1 MTEVRGGPYVFRLV
15 GDLAGFD
22 ADLAVSEPEPGL
34 YLVRLSV
41 SAPSPRVPPPMRI
54 AWRHPAL
61 DIQACWTPTAGPRRG
76 IAADWSAPSRFAANA
91 GAPVMAFYDLA
102 GRNRLTFACSDAM
115 GPVFLKGGLRE
126 ETSELDCAVGFFEQ
140 ESPPLARY
148 GATLRVDRR
157 EIPFTRSLRE
167 TADWWAGLPGM
178 APGPV
183 PEAARLPAYSTWYS
197 FHQALSAGAVEEECR
212 LARSL
217 GCASVI
223 VDDGWQTSD
232 ERRGY
237 ASCGDWRAEPAKFP
251 DMRAHVATVHAAGLK
266 YVLWYALP
274 FVGPHTRAWGRF
286 QGKFLDPR
294 RTDWRRLDPRFPE
307 VREHLASLCERA
319 VREWDLDGLKLD
331 FLDSFSR
338 GDPDPDAP
346 GRDLIPVPEGVVRML
361 DDVTA
366 RLRRAKKDVLIEF
379 RQAYTGP
386 LMRRFGNMLRA
397 GDCPQDAPMNRL
409 RTVDVRLLAGET
421 PVHADML
428 MWNPNEPVEAAA
440 LQFIHA
446 LFAVPQVSMR
456 LGRLSPEHLQT
467 VRFWLGFWT
476 GRRATLLDGEI
487 VPTHP
492 ELLYPAVEARGR
504 DERILVDYG
513 GTALLL
519 GEDDGRR
526 VWIVNGTR
534 SAGVV
539 VDAGAGWRAR
549 PGRVLDCRGRVV
561 REGPVRIAPGVQRL
575 DVPPAGILEIAP

>member
-1 MTEVRGGPYVFRLV
+1 MSEVRAGPYVFRLV
-15 GDLAGFD
+15 GDTAGFD
-22 ADLAVSEPEPGL
+22 AVLSATEPVPGL
-34 YLVRLSV
+34 HLVRLSL
-41 SAPSPRVPPPMRI
+41 SAPVPRVPHPVRI

-61 DIQACWTPTAGPRRG
+61 DIQACWSPSAGPRRG
-76 IAADWSAPSRFAANA
+76 IAADWSAPSRFAANV
-91 GAPVMAFYDLA
+91 GAPVMAFYGLS
-102 GRNRLTFACSDAM
+102 GGNRLTFACSDAT

-140 ESPPLARY
+140 EASPIARY
-148 GATLRVDRR
+148 EATLRVDRR
-157 EIPFTRSLRE
+157 EIPFARSLRE
-167 TADWWAGLPGM
+167 TADWWTGFPGM

-183 PEAARLPAYSTWYS
+183 PAAARLPAYSTWYS
-197 FHQALSAGAVEEECR
+197 FHQALSARAVEEECR

-223 VDDGWQTSD
+223 VDDGWQTAD

-251 DMRAHVATVHAAGLK
+251 DMRAHVAAVHEAGLK

-286 QGKFLDPR
+286 QGRFLDPH

-346 GRDLIPVPEGVVRML
+346 GRDPIPVAAAVVRML
-361 DDVTA
+361 DEISA
-366 RLRRAKKDVLIEF
+366 RLRRTKPDLLVEF

-386 LMRRFGNMLRA
+386 LMRRYGNMLRA
-397 GDCPQDAPMNRL
+397 GDCPQDAPVNRL
-409 RTVDVRLLAGET
+409 RTVDVRLLAGAT

-428 MWNPNEPVEAAA
+428 MWNPDEPVEAAA
-440 LQFIHA
+440 LQFVHS

-456 LGRLSPEHLQT
+456 LGRLPPEHLEM

-476 GRRATLLDGEI
+476 RRRATILDGEI
-487 VPTHP
+487 VPAHP
-492 ELLYPAVEARGR
+492 ELLYPAVEARGPE
-504 DERILVDYG
+504 ERILADYG
-513 GTALLL
+513 GTVLPL
-519 GEDDGRR
+519 GADDGRR
-526 VWIVNGTR
+526 LWIVNGTR
-534 SAGVV
+534 SAGVIV
-539 VDAGAGWRAR
+539 EAGAGWGVRSA
-549 PGRVLDCRGRVV
+549 RVLDCLGRTV
-561 REGPVRIAPGVQRL
+561 REGAIRVIPGVQRL
-575 DVPPAGILEIAP
+575 DIPPAGILGI